1 MPELKH
7 KNYLHIQIALSC
19 DSFDGF
25 TAKLLRDRMLQQSDE
40 AKSCVDDRK
49 ALYRT
54 LIAMVKRGE
63 LCKKVATNPRYS
75 TFHKTPKFTPVSSPA
90 VHGTAYVADT
100 ISPAH
105 LHIEPGQRSV
115 KYLESQLKEYQIS
128 LLVSIGESEEYK
140 NLFAALPTMSR
151 ELEDLYIKAREKSS
165 TLLGKITAINN
176 VLSHC
181 QSTLS
186 I

>member
-1 MPELKH
+1 MPQLKH
-7 KNYLHIQIALSC
+7 KTYYHIQFALSC
-19 DSFDGF
+19 ECFDAF
-25 TAKLLRDRMLQQSDE
+25 TVKSLRDKLLQQSDE

-49 ALYRT
+49 AIYRT

-63 LCKKVATNPRYS
+63 LCKKVATNPRES
-75 TFHKTPKFTPVSSPA
+75 TFHKTSKFTPVSSPD
-90 VHGTAYVADT
+90 VHGKAYLDDAVST
-100 ISPAH
+100 AH
-105 LHIEPGQRSV
+105 LQIEAGQRSV

-128 LLVSIGESEEYK
+128 LLISIGESEEYK
-140 NLFAALPTMSR
+140 TLFAALPAMST

-165 TLLGKITAINN
+165 KLLGKIAAINN

-181 QSTLS
+181 KSTVS

>member
-1 MPELKH
+1 MPQLKH
-7 KNYLHIQIALSC
+7 KTYFHIQFALSC
-19 DSFDGF
+19 ECFDAF
-25 TAKLLRDRMLQQSDE
+25 TVKSLRDKLLQQSDE

-49 ALYRT
+49 AIYRT

-63 LCKKVATNPRYS
+63 LCKKVATNPRDS
-75 TFHKTPKFTPVSSPA
+75 TFHKTPKFTPVSSPDLL
-90 VHGTAYVADT
+90 GTADVPDT
-100 ISPAH
+100 VSATH
-105 LHIEPGQRSV
+105 LHIERGQGSV

-140 NLFAALPTMSR
+140 TLFAALPTMST

-181 QSTLS
+181 KSTVS